1 MNQVGGQQH
10 YPETDATAHAGNS
23 ASPGRTSQGLPAPN
37 PLGSRAATLQ
47 NGSCTKGTVHN
58 NNQANLHVANT
69 ADQALAQAANHQAPV
84 MADLDIKA
92 ILLNAEVDSLQLAV
106 DEPQAAVDNQ
116 MNFDMP
122 DLDLDALLG
131 DIFTAKP
138 DAVIDKSAVSVHGG
152 TQVVHLAGLV
162 DLNNNM
168 LSLKD
173 TERCQLSK
181 AKNGF
186 EAEYLTNMPGFPD
199 KHVMFTSSD
208 KPLTKEAVATYEKLA
223 QDFHAANPH
232 IPRKPLV
239 IVVLDTNT
247 WDKFQVSL
255 SLHFAGHENKI
266 TSSEKVIEK
275 AEVSHSNIK
284 KNAPL
289 SDQKPMK
296 KHSIDRLRSNLIE
309 FGFEIQKL
317 VSKILKQMQKIGD
330 EEAVAKRDAIKRD
343 YIAREKEHSFRQS
356 DDVKHDQRNWE
367 ANKRDF

>member
-138 DAVIDKSAVSVHGG
+138 DAVIDNSAVSVHGG

-162 DLNNNM
+162 DSNKEAI
-168 LSLKD
+168 SLKD
-173 TERCQLSK
+173 VVRYQLLD
-181 AKNGF
+181 AV
-186 EAEYLTNMPGFPD
+186 EQTEYLTNVPGFPD
-199 KHVMFTSSD
+199 NHVMFVSSD
-208 KPLTKEAVATYEKLA
+208 KPLTKEAAAAFQKLA
-223 QDFHAANPH
+223 KDFHAANPH
-232 IPRKPLV
+232 IPMKPLV
-239 IVVLDTNT
+239 IVVLDKNT
-247 WDKFQVSL
+247 WDNFQVSL

-266 TSSEKVIEK
+266 TSSEKVMEK
-275 AEVSHSNIK
+275 PDVKHSNIK
-284 KNAPL
+284 KNATL
-289 SDQKPMK
+289 SDQKPVK
-296 KHSIDRLRSNLIE
+296 KHSIDRLRSNLTE

-343 YIAREKEHSFRQS
+343 YIAREKEQSFRQS
-356 DDVKHDQRNWE
+356 DEVKHDQRNWE